1 MAISPE
7 PMSRNSIDFRA
18 PPPSPIASG
27 RRSTVTNDDIFTEF
41 LHHSLR
47 VPDLALPDKSFP
59 RQHFIES
66 PPVIDFLSLDSKESD
81 SIQKILVSLSGIG
94 CFQLVNHGIPQETF
108 GAALAAAAG
117 LFHHVPPEQKA
128 VVTRS
133 LERLYGF
140 EEGHGEEGEIDEL
153 SEEFVWSC
161 RDEDLKLRMEGIWP
175 VGYSNFSEKMET
187 LLLEIEKVAEKILPA
202 LWENFLRK
210 SVFGNDMILQQQLGS
225 GSDSV
230 CCVYKHRRN
239 VPAGRWYDV
248 IRMLMRGTDFSHTLC
263 LHICD
268 GSSEFQVYSKKGW
281 ISFSPEKGALII
293 TVGDQIQALSGGHYK
308 HVIGRP
314 IFKDEKEDCIS
325 MTFLC
330 SPPNSSTSS
339 YSKTSRQKRAIS
351 LSQQALVALIL
362 TFIYQ
367 FFVYIYKKF

>member
-7 PMSRNSIDFRA
+7 PMSRNPIDFRA

-47 VPDLALPDKSFP
+47 VPDLALPDKAFP

-94 CFQLVNHGIPQETF
+94 CFQLVNHGIPPETF
-108 GAALAAAAG
+108 GAASAAAAG
-117 LFHHVPPEQKA
+117 LFHHVPLEKKA

-140 EEGHGEEGEIDEL
+140 EEGHGEEGESDEL

-187 LLLEIEKVAEKILPA
+187 LLLEIEKVAEKILQV

-248 IRMLMRGTDFSHTLC
+248 IRMMMRGTDFSHTLC

-281 ISFSPEKGALII
+281 ISLSPEKGALII

-325 MTFLC
+325 MAFLC
-330 SPPNSSTSS
+330 SPPSSTTAS
-339 YSKTSRQKRAIS
+339 YSKTSRGNRAIS

-362 TFIYQ
+362 TFLYH